1 MARGR
6 RSSLPR
12 ECPEE
17 SGLSGDR
24 ANDPGRLYVVSTP
37 IGNLEDITLRALR
50 LLREADLIAAED
62 TRHTRKLLA
71 HFDIHTPLTS
81 FYQHQQFRQAPG
93 LVRQLLE
100 GKTVALVTDAGTPG
114 ISDPG
119 AVLVRLAVEAGI
131 EITPVP
137 GPAAAIALLSVS
149 GLDTH
154 AFVFEGFLPIKAGRK
169 RRVLESLAREKRTLI
184 FYESPHR
191 LVKTLALMLEV
202 LGDRPAA
209 VGRELTKVFE
219 EITRGTLAAAY
230 ERYQNRTVKGEL
242 TIAIAGFA
250 GELPTEPEDE
260 AEPGDDPDSSAGE
273 DDAPEVDASTEDA
286 APGTDP
292 AMNNQ

>member
-1 MARGR
+1 V
-6 RSSLPR
+6 
-12 ECPEE
+12 
-17 SGLSGDR
+17 SGD
-24 ANDPGRLYVVSTP
+24 ALNGSGRLYVVSTP

-50 LLREADLIAAED
+50 LLREVDLIAAED
-62 TRHTRKLLA
+62 TRHTRKLLS
-71 HFDIHTPLTS
+71 HFDIHTPITS

-119 AVLVRLAVEAGI
+119 AVLVRMAAEAGF

-137 GPAAAIALLSVS
+137 GPAAAITLLSVS

-154 AFVFEGFLPIKAGRK
+154 AFIFEGFLPVKSGRK

-219 EITRGTLAAAY
+219 EITRGTLAAALEGY
-230 ERYQNRTVKGEL
+230 RNRTVKGEL
-242 TIAIAGFA
+242 TIAVAGFTGA
-250 GELPTEPEDE
+250 APPEPEGADE
-260 AEPGDDPDSSAGE
+260 SEPDDSDSTDQ
-273 DDAPEVDASTEDA
+273 DDDVPFEEIT
-286 APGTDP
+286 PGT
-292 AMNNQ
+292 ASVT

>member
-1 MARGR
+1 VG
-6 RSSLPR
+6 LHR
-12 ECPEE
+12 ESKEG
-17 SGLSGDR
+17 SGVSGD
-24 ANDPGRLYVVSTP
+24 ALKSAGRLYVVSTP

-50 LLREADLIAAED
+50 LLGEVNLIAAED
-62 TRHTRKLLA
+62 TRHTRKLLS

-100 GKTVALVTDAGTPG
+100 GKNIALVTDAGTPG

-119 AVLVRLAVEAGI
+119 SVLVRMAIEAGI

-137 GPAAAIALLSVS
+137 GPAAAITLLSVS

-154 AFVFEGFLPIKAGRK
+154 AFVFEGFLPIKSGRK
-169 RRVLESLAREKRTLI
+169 RRVLESLAHEKRTLI

-191 LVKTLALMLEV
+191 LVKTLALMHEV

-219 EITRGTLAAAY
+219 EITRGTLAAAL
-230 ERYQNRTVKGEL
+230 ERYRDKTVKGEL
-242 TIAIAGFA
+242 TIAIAGFS
-250 GELPTEPEDE
+250 GEAPPEPDDLETFENDE
-260 AEPGDDPDSSAGE
+260 LDSTDQDE
-273 DDAPEVDASTEDA
+273 DAPEEDTT
-286 APGTDP
+286 PGTDLVT
-292 AMNNQ
+292 

>member
-1 MARGR
+1 VTT
-6 RSSLPR
+6 S
-12 ECPEE
+12 
-17 SGLSGDR
+17 
-24 ANDPGRLYVVSTP
+24 GRLYVVSTP

-50 LLREADLIAAED
+50 LLREVDLIAAED
-62 TRHTRKLLA
+62 TRHTRKLLS

-93 LVRQLLE
+93 LVRQMLD
-100 GKTVALVTDAGTPG
+100 GKALALVTDAGTPG

-119 AVLVRLAVEAGI
+119 AVLVRLAIEAGI

-154 AFVFEGFLPIKAGRK
+154 AFVFEGFLPIKSGRK

-191 LVKTLALMLEV
+191 LVKTLTLLLEV

-219 EITRGTLAAAY
+219 EITRGTLGAALA
-230 ERYQNRTVKGEL
+230 RYRDQTVKGEL
-242 TIAIAGFA
+242 TIAVAGFT
-250 GELPTEPEDE
+250 GEAPP
-260 AEPGDDPDSSAGE
+260 AADDTDTLDTDDQDSSDREQEEAG
-273 DDAPEVDASTEDA
+273 PEGDST
-286 APGTDP
+286 PGTDP
-292 AMNNQ
+292 DI